1 MGENLFIN
9 IISWFKELLA
19 AVQVPALWAD
29 FIVIMIKLVAVIAF
43 ILINALWL
51 VYMERKVSAFIQG
64 RIGPNRV
71 GPLGL
76 LQTTMDVLK
85 LIGKEIIL
93 PRCADR
99 KLFLLGPILIF
110 VPPLA
115 IFAVVPF
122 GQGMA
127 AVDLNIGAY
136 YFVAMASLS
145 TVIIWM
151 SGWASNNKYALL
163 GSMRVVAQMVSY
175 EMPLILSLVGVIML
189 SGTLN
194 MNGIIQAQQNVWFIF
209 VQPVAAVIYLIAA
222 IAETNRT
229 PFDLVEG
236 ESEIISGPFTE
247 YSGMGFAFFFLAE
260 YANVLLVSVM
270 ATTLF
275 FGGWLAPFGW
285 TFIPSWLW
293 FLIKVYIMIFFFMWI
308 RWTFPRIRVDQLMGF
323 AWKVLV
329 PLAIANIFLTGI
341 GKYIFDTVGW

>member
-1 MGENLFIN
+1 MGENLFVN
-9 IISWFKELLA
+9 AAGWLKRLLA
-19 AVQVPALWAD
+19 AVDLPVLAVD
-29 FIVIMIKLVAVIAF
+29 FLVILVKLVAVIGF

-76 LQTTMDVLK
+76 LQSVADVLK
-85 LIGKEIIL
+85 LMSKEIII
-93 PRCADR
+93 PRWSDK
-99 KLFLLGPILIF
+99 KLFLLAPILIF

-115 IFAVVPF
+115 IFAIVPF

-127 AVDLNIGAY
+127 AIDLNIGVY
-136 YFVAMASLS
+136 YFVAMSSLS

-151 SGWASNNKYALL
+151 AGWSSNNKYSLL

-175 EMPLILSLVGVIML
+175 EMPLILSIVGVIIL
-189 SGTLN
+189 TGTLN
-194 MNGIIQAQQNVWFIF
+194 MNEIIQSQEKVWFVF
-209 VQPVAAVIYLIAA
+209 LQPVAALIYFIAA
-222 IAETNRT
+222 LAETNRT

-275 FGGWLAPFGW
+275 FGGWLAPFGL
-285 TFIPSWLW
+285 TFIPSWIW
-293 FLIKVYIMIFFFMWI
+293 FLIKVYVMVFIFMWV

-329 PLAIANIFLTGI
+329 PLSIANIFATGL
-341 GKYIFDTVGW
+341 GKYLFLM

>member
-1 MGENLFIN
+1 MENIFVSSLN
-9 IISWFKELLA
+9 WLKNLMAAVELPAPLADMLILVIKLA
-19 AVQVPALWAD
+19 AILG
-29 FIVIMIKLVAVIAF
+29 F

-71 GPLGL
+71 GPFGL

-85 LIGKEIIL
+85 LISKEIII
-93 PRCADR
+93 PAAADK
-99 KLFLLGPILIF
+99 KLFLLAPLMIF

-115 IFAVVPF
+115 IFAIVPF
-122 GQGMA
+122 GKGMA
-127 AVDLNIGAY
+127 AIDLNLGVY

-151 SGWASNNKYALL
+151 AGWSSNNKYALL
-163 GSMRVVAQMVSY
+163 GGMRVVAQMVSY
-175 EMPLILSLVGVIML
+175 EMPLILSMIGVIIL
-189 SGTLN
+189 TGTLN
-194 MNGIIQAQQNVWFIF
+194 MNGIIQAQEKVWFIF
-209 VQPVAAVIYLIAA
+209 LQPVAATIYLIAA
-222 IAETNRT
+222 LAETNRT

-285 TFIPSWLW
+285 TFLPSWFW
-293 FLIKVYIMIFFFMWI
+293 FIFKVYIMVFIFMWV

-329 PLAIANIFLTGI
+329 PLAIANIFLTGL
-341 GKYIFDTVGW
+341 GKYLFLS